1 MKKITTGMRL
11 LFLLPYSIFPL
22 PAFLRSEIKSPM
34 RHPAKLILI
43 LLAIAISLPFPAWAA
58 NNNGPPLPYPESL
71 LKDLESE
78 EESTRLS
85 AIQAIKPYSE
95 TSSLPLLLAIVMEDP
110 NSQIR
115 LQAVGALWNRGDSKV
130 ARVLEKVLVLDKDE
144 DVRLASAGALGDVGI
159 KSTSSIFLNN
169 TAQSSKNYALIA
181 RCLRSLGKLG
191 DHSFSNTVSGFLS
204 QQYPSEVRGT
214 AAEALGLLGAENKV
228 GALTDTLENDPDNTV
243 RSLAAQALGRIASG
257 NATETLVRIL
267 LFDESDIV
275 RYQSAEALGQF
286 RMTSSIYDA
295 FIESLKDPDKRV
307 RYACLVYV
315 FGRLKK
321 EDTGAVAELLSDERK
336 GIREL
341 SHQTLS
347 RRGIVMERIGDRY
360 RLVE

>member
-1 MKKITTGMRL
+1 MT
-11 LFLLPYSIFPL
+11 FSIRI
-22 PAFLRSEIKSPM
+22 A
-34 RHPAKLILI
+34 IL
-43 LLAIAISLPFPAWAA
+43 LLAITLVVLPTGVWSAQ

-71 LKDLESE
+71 LEDLKSKDV
-78 EESTRLS
+78 STRLS
-85 AIQAIKPYSE
+85 AIQAIKPYRE
-95 TSSLPLLLAIVMEDP
+95 TNSLPLLLSIVMDDP

-115 LQAVGALWNRGDSKV
+115 LQAVGALWNRGDSKA

-144 DVRLASAGALGDVGI
+144 DVRLASAGALGDVGV
-159 KSTSSIFLNN
+159 KSTSSIFLVN
-169 TAQSSKNYALIA
+169 TVQSSKDYALIA

-191 DHSFSNTVSGFLS
+191 DHSSTNTVSGFLS
-204 QQYPSEVRGT
+204 LQYPFVVRGT
-214 AAEALGLLGAENKV
+214 AAEALGLMGAENKV
-228 GALTDTLENDPDNTV
+228 DVLVDTLKKDTDNTV

-257 NATETLVRIL
+257 NAAETLVRIL
-267 LFDESDIV
+267 LFDDSDIV
-275 RYQSAEALGQF
+275 RYQSAEALGQI

-295 FIESLKDPDKRV
+295 FIEGLRDPDKRV

-315 FGRLKK
+315 SGRLKK